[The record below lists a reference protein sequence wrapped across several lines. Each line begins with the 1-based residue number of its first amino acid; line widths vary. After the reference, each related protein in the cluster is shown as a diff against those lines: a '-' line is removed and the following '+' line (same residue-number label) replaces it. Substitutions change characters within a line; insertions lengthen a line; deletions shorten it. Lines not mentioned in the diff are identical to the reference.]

1 MNSKLNLNRMMIEEA
16 GPNPERLAE
25 AILSQLDRSIIKIPV
40 EEIAYSLDIFEIR
53 YEKLESHEGALLM
66 TPERDIGSIL
76 VNANSAR
83 PRRRFTIAH
92 ELGHYLNIWHKP
104 HDEVG
109 FMCNKKDFRVG
120 NFVVKPALTAREV
133 QELQA
138 NSFAIELLAPKNR
151 VIALSNDDPSVSDVL
166 RIATELDLS
175 KEAAA
180 RRYVDLHPA
189 SIAVVFTLNGK
200 VKYPVTSPSCRRFI
214 MPKGTSLL
222 PLASY
227 QPGEISNKEIEV
239 DLSAISGQVSS
250 ITAEAETF
258 YQEGGHAFTIL
269 NFEPELEEGSDSGVD
284 STFEPFSRF

>member
-1 MNSKLNLNRMMIEEA
+1 
-16 GPNPERLAE
+16 
-25 AILSQLDRSIIKIPV
+25 
-40 EEIAYSLDIFEIR
+40 
-53 YEKLESHEGALLM
+53 M

-76 VNANSAR
+76 VNANSTR

-138 NSFAIELLAPKNR
+138 NSFAVELLAPKNR

-227 QPGEISNKEIEV
+227 QPGEISNEEIEV